1 MEDIEWEL
9 AVEVPHQALACAAV
23 KQKNGSRASRPAPP
37 DGTAQFCQQALQAAH
52 PAFWSRVCETEA
64 GFCCV
69 ISTDSYADAALDC
82 SEDILTIAA
91 GVVLDVVHVDDA
103 GWVYGQTFDETPR
116 QGFFHQDWIFRV
128 CVSMTGVE
136 GQVSVGGLKDW
147 SFMEFRLGPQPSK
160 KELKAL
166 GKQLKGVIEAFQT
179 AQAARD
185 DDDKKERREKK
196 KTKRKKKEK
205 KEKKKKDADGAD
217 ERPSASPASA
227 APAASFA
234 EMARLRRLGQMG
246 EDPKRKAQGL
256 LNKLTPENYSSIK
269 QQIWPFLTTEEQM
282 QHFIQQIT
290 QKAVQEHHFIDMYV
304 KLVCDTMEM
313 ADQKGVA
320 GGAGFFKGCLLG
332 HCQDIF
338 VDGLKP
344 RKYPSDLQG
353 EELFEEQVKH
363 KVRVTGGAKFIG
375 SLVVQGIGNSKF
387 LFHCTKELIDACTPL
402 ALETLTA
409 LLLSIGP
416 IDNPGWK
423 HKDKLDKVFEKAA
436 AFSTDDKIPTR
447 IQMLLREVLDLR
459 RAGWSSKVGA
469 NRKQEGPMKLEEVR
483 TGVRQADEDG
493 FQVVDHAKKKGT
505 GRAADEDFDG
515 GRRKPKRLMR
525 VLEVEIEDDPGF
537 QVCKR
542 ILGAGGRHLKEIREA
557 FGVDVRLRGRGS
569 NFRERQ
575 EEGEADE
582 PLNITVTS
590 TDPEEFEK
598 AVAQVELHL
607 ADIQAQYQQ
616 WHQYPRGGKGRG
628 GYR

>member
-9 AVEVPHQALACAAV
+9 AVEVPQQTLAGSAV

-37 DGTAQFCQQALQAAH
+37 DSTAHLCQQALVAAH
-52 PAFWSRVCETEA
+52 PSFWSRVCETEA
-64 GFCCV
+64 GLCCV

-82 SEDILTIAA
+82 SDDILTAAA
-91 GVVLDVVHVDDA
+91 GVVLDVVHVDEA
-103 GWVYGQTFDETPR
+103 GWVYGQTFDETPQ

-128 CVSMTGVE
+128 CVSTTGAE

-166 GKQLKGVIEAFQT
+166 SKQLKGVMDAFQS
-179 AQAARD
+179 AQAAREE
-185 DDDKKERREKK
+185 DDKKDRREKK
-196 KTKRKKKEK
+196 DKKEKKEK
-205 KEKKKKDADGAD
+205 KEKKKKEADGAD
-217 ERPSASPASA
+217 ERPVPSAVSDAPAS
-227 APAASFA
+227 SFA

-304 KLVCDTMEM
+304 KLVCDTMDM
-313 ADQKGVA
+313 AEQKGAA

-338 VDGLKP
+338 VDGLKV
-344 RKYPSDLQG
+344 RKYPPDLQG

-423 HKDKLDKVFEKAA
+423 HKDKLDKVFEKTA
-436 AFSTDDKIPTR
+436 AFSTDDKIPKR
-447 IQMLLREVLDLR
+447 IQFLPKPWALWPLLVL
-459 RAGWSSKVGA
+459 
-469 NRKQEGPMKLEEVR
+469 
-483 TGVRQADEDG
+483 
-493 FQVVDHAKKKGT
+493 
-505 GRAADEDFDG
+505 
-515 GRRKPKRLMR
+515 
-525 VLEVEIEDDPGF
+525 I
-537 QVCKR
+537 
-542 ILGAGGRHLKEIREA
+542 
-557 FGVDVRLRGRGS
+557 
-569 NFRERQ
+569 
-575 EEGEADE
+575 
-582 PLNITVTS
+582 
-590 TDPEEFEK
+590 
-598 AVAQVELHL
+598 VAM
-607 ADIQAQYQQ
+607 
-616 WHQYPRGGKGRG
+616 
-628 GYR
+628 